1 MYNHN
6 MLATTSSRYASR
18 AVMIEFSL
26 PQLDPSVTEYTNLPA
41 LMENS
46 VKSIGFLI
54 SLGKRFVTSGITE
67 IDEVLTPRL
76 KMMLPKGIWPRI
88 VPGYAL
94 LLWFAYQVMNDCIN
108 IHVYIYIH
116 TYIHTCT
123 YICTYIIMYI
133 HKACIACTLTQHCKQ
148 NCTRPFE

>member
-67 IDEVLTPRL
+67 INEVLTPQGRRSTL
-76 KMMLPKGIWPRI
+76 IIG
-88 VPGYAL
+88 
-94 LLWFAYQVMNDCIN
+94 QVN
-108 IHVYIYIH
+108 
-116 TYIHTCT
+116 
-123 YICTYIIMYI
+123 
-133 HKACIACTLTQHCKQ
+133 
-148 NCTRPFE
+148 